1 MRFGVLGPL
10 SVRDGAGRPVSVPEA
25 KARVL
30 LGCLLARAGRPV
42 ATGLLID
49 ALWGDRPPARAANA
63 LQVKV
68 SVLRRALG
76 RDRIVHR
83 PAGYLLVLDEGE
95 PDAARF
101 RALVARAGRTPGPR
115 ERAALLDEALGLWRG
130 TEAYADVAD
139 HPVVR
144 EEADRLGEERLVAEE
159 ERAEA
164 RWESGDRTAL
174 GALAADLAPLVTA
187 HPLRE
192 RLRAAQ
198 LRALYGA
205 GRQSEALAS
214 YEALRLRLAEELGV
228 DPSPELAAL
237 HTAILRQDPSVT
249 PPEHIGGARTG
260 APASGPGA
268 GRGPGPDTGI
278 PAVGGTASRPPSGDA
293 DAVAVAGAVA
303 GAEAD
308 ADDAASD
315 ADAVGGADSASDA
328 DPVGGADAASDADA
342 VGGADSASGADPVGG
357 ADAVPSPDAAGG
369 AHAGAGPWLGRGT
382 ARLSASPPSPLGG
395 LVGRA
400 GEVRELGGLLRTG
413 RLVTLTGP
421 GGVGKTRLAQE
432 VAGDGWFVELA
443 GHRGDAAE
451 LAEAVTAALGIRE
464 DTAATLPRHAA
475 YAAQGDAIERLAA
488 ALRDRPA
495 LLVLDN
501 CEHVVDAVAE
511 LASGLL
517 RAVPGL
523 RILATSREPL
533 AVPGEV
539 VRPLGPLPPADAV
552 RLFADRASAATP
564 SFALTDANRADVAEI
579 CARLDGIP
587 LALELAA
594 TRLRAL
600 STGELAQ
607 RLGDRF
613 RVLATGR
620 RGVPARQQTLRAV
633 IDWSWELLSA
643 PERIVLRRLSVHRDG
658 CTLDAAEA
666 VCGGG
671 TTLDV
676 VELLGR
682 LVDRSLVIRDG
693 ERYRML
699 ESIAAYATE
708 RLEEM
713 GDGDAVRERHRAYY
727 LDLAERAAPLLRGP
741 AQREWLR
748 RLDAEHA
755 NLRAAFDAAPD
766 RFAVALAWYWLLS
779 GRLREGR
786 RQLAAARSPEA
797 RVLAAAF
804 ALLCGEKAGTSE
816 LPYGS
821 IGDPGARARAR
832 WLVAYGHFNTGD
844 LAESERLVAEVG
856 AADPWARA
864 AVHALRAAQ
873 ALLRGDLAAQGRHG
887 REGRALFRAL
897 GDRWGESQSVSPL
910 AALAEI
916 DGDYARAARLHEEG
930 LRLAE
935 ELGLAAERSAR
946 LSGLGRLALLAG
958 DVDKAAELHERARQG
973 AAEHGYKFGEIY
985 AEMGLALGARRAGR
999 LDEAEE
1005 RLLRIRE
1012 WYREV
1017 SSEEGNH
1024 LILAELGFVSE
1035 LRGDAATAR
1044 TWHLRALTAAR
1055 ATRDPRARALAL
1067 EGLAG
1072 AESLAGGVSRAVWLL
1087 AAAAGLRAGA
1097 GAPLAPAERRDVARI
1112 EARLSSLAGGGERP
1126 SALSR

>member
-10 SVRDGAGRPVSVPEA
+10 SVRDGAGRPVGVPEA

-30 LGCLLARAGRPV
+30 LGCLLARGGRPV
-42 ATGLLID
+42 ATGPLID

-139 HPVVR
+139 HAVVR
-144 EEADRLGEERLVAEE
+144 EEADRLAEERLVAEE

-164 RWESGDRTAL
+164 WLESGDRTVL
-174 GALAADLAPLVTA
+174 GTLAADLAPLVTA

-198 LRALYGA
+198 LRALYAA

-214 YEALRLRLAEELGV
+214 YEALRLRLAEDLGV

-249 PPEHIGGARTG
+249 PPGRAGGGRTG
-260 APASGPGA
+260 APAPAPGAGDGPGA
-268 GRGPGPDTGI
+268 G
-278 PAVGGTASRPPSGDA
+278 AVGGTNA
-293 DAVAVAGAVA
+293 
-303 GAEAD
+303 
-308 ADDAASD
+308 AAS
-315 ADAVGGADSASDA
+315 
-328 DPVGGADAASDADA
+328 ADAAGDASA
-342 VGGADSASGADPVGG
+342 ADDMNAAPTT
-357 ADAVPSPDAAGG
+357 DAA
-369 AHAGAGPWLGRGT
+369 RGH
-382 ARLSASPPSPLGG
+382 SASPSLRRESALLPASAPSPLSG

-400 GEVRELGGLLRTG
+400 REVQDLGELLRTA
-413 RLVTLTGP
+413 RLVTLVGP

-432 VAGDGWFVELA
+432 VAGGGSFVELA

-464 DTAATLPRHAA
+464 DAAVTLPRHGARA
-475 YAAQGDAIERLAA
+475 AAQGDATERLAA

-552 RLFADRASAATP
+552 RLFAERASAAST
-564 SFALTDANRADVAEI
+564 SFALTDANRADVTEI

-600 STGELAQ
+600 STRELAQ

-666 VCGGG
+666 VCGDG
-671 TTLDV
+671 TAALDV

-727 LDLAERAAPLLRGP
+727 LDLAEHAAPLLRGP
-741 AQREWLR
+741 EQREWLR
-748 RLDAEHA
+748 RLDAERA
-755 NLRAAFDAAPD
+755 NLRAALDAQPDRPD
-766 RFAVALAWYWLLS
+766 RFAVALSWYWLLS

-804 ALLCGEKAGTSE
+804 ALLCGEKAGTSD

-821 IGDPGARARAR
+821 IGDPGVRARAR

-958 DVDKAAELHERARQG
+958 DVEQAAELHERARQG

-1072 AESLAGGVSRAVWLL
+1072 AESLDGGASRAAWLL
-1087 AAAAGLRAGA
+1087 GAAAGLRAGA
-1097 GAPLAPAERRDVARI
+1097 GAPLAPAERGDVARI
-1112 EARLSSLAGGGERP
+1112 EARLARLTGGGAPP
-1126 SALSR
+1126 SASSR